1 MKHSLS
7 FPLLNLQAIAL
18 YKKINNSVYRA
29 YNPSLTTRGTNCV
42 EHLGITQYGSA
53 PPSQKNISAAKQHT
67 AKILKVAFFPQK
79 PMKFSN
85 RH

>member
-18 YKKINNSVYRA
+18 YKKINSLYRA
-29 YNPSLTTRGTNCV
+29 YNPSLPTRGTNCV

-53 PPSQKNISAAKQHT
+53 LPSQKNISAAKQHT

-79 PMKFSN
+79 PMKYSN